1 MEDILESLLDLRRYC
16 HSRTRII
23 ITYYRRSW
31 QPFIKL
37 AERLGV
43 KSKSTEMNWVPPR
56 EIENLLQ
63 LANFQ
68 IIKDFA
74 FCLAPLRIP
83 LLSNF
88 VNKFVANLPLIR
100 AMGLMSMIVAR
111 PIGLPGNEPQRPPKL
126 SIIVPARN
134 ESGNIPLIVKRI
146 PEFPGGSEIIFVEGN
161 SSDGTRQVISQVIA
175 DNPNLNIKLL
185 VQDGRGKKNAVL
197 KGFAAAT
204 GDILA
209 ILDADMTVPP
219 ETLPRFVK
227 VLVEG
232 KAEFI
237 NGSRLVYPM
246 RGQAMRLMNL
256 LGNIFFGKAFSYLL
270 DQPVRDTLCGTK
282 VMLRRDYVR
291 MADRIRKFGNWDPF
305 GDFDL
310 LFGASCLDLKIV
322 DLPVRYEERTYG
334 DTNIN
339 RWRDGFALLKITVI
353 GLVLIKFGWLP
364 IYSGKLNGKR

>member
-1 MEDILESLLDLRRYC
+1 
-16 HSRTRII
+16 
-23 ITYYRRSW
+23 
-31 QPFIKL
+31 
-37 AERLGV
+37 
-43 KSKSTEMNWVPPR
+43 
-56 EIENLLQ
+56 
-63 LANFQ
+63 
-68 IIKDFA
+68 
-74 FCLAPLRIP
+74 
-83 LLSNF
+83 
-88 VNKFVANLPLIR
+88 
-100 AMGLMSMIVAR
+100 
-111 PIGLPGNEPQRPPKL
+111 
-126 SIIVPARN
+126 
-134 ESGNIPLIVKRI
+134 
-146 PEFPGGSEIIFVEGN
+146 
-161 SSDGTRQVISQVIA
+161 
-175 DNPNLNIKLL
+175 
-185 VQDGRGKKNAVL
+185 
-197 KGFAAAT
+197 
-204 GDILA
+204 
-209 ILDADMTVPP
+209 
-219 ETLPRFVK
+219 
-227 VLVEG
+227 
-232 KAEFI
+232 
-237 NGSRLVYPM
+237 M